1 MDIELLQSKS
11 LSDLREIAKLAGVK
25 SVTTYRKAELLE
37 KLVNM
42 AKQADEEERMRD
54 ERMESEAM
62 EAAFNVTAVQA
73 AVPEQSAEEPTPA
86 PKKRRGRPPKKR
98 PEEQAEAKAE
108 QAKGA
113 EQAPTEAPAEQTEKK
128 TEKKTRALK

>member
-11 LSDLREIAKLAGVK
+11 LSDLREIAKLAGVR

-42 AKQADEEERMRD
+42 AKEADEEERMRD

-62 EAAFNVTAVQA
+62 EAAFSVT
-73 AVPEQSAEEPTPA
+73 SGTTSTLLILSM
-86 PKKRRGRPPKKR
+86 RRS
-98 PEEQAEAKAE
+98 
-108 QAKGA
+108 
-113 EQAPTEAPAEQTEKK
+113 
-128 TEKKTRALK
+128 